1 MPHGPKS
8 KPPNTN
14 SNSVERHAPDAF
26 SMRTMH
32 LTAAS
37 LGSIPSAI
45 QTPTYDRGTHAPG
58 VLHLGL
64 GAFHRAHQAM
74 VFDQLLAR
82 GDTRWGIHGVGMT
95 RPDLVNQLRA
105 QDGLYAVRVADGQG
119 VRWQV
124 PGALWRMS
132 VATTE
137 REAVVRAM
145 AATTTRWVTLTV
157 TEKGYTPALGQLLL
171 DGLRLRQQT
180 GLPGITVA
188 SCDNLQGNGHKLLA
202 LVKAAATVQDT
213 ELLRWLDAQ
222 CAFPCSMVDRI
233 VPAAT
238 PEVMAAAQEAL
249 GMQDHCALSTE
260 GFWEWVIED
269 RFADPQ
275 DAALLQSAGVRVTG
289 DVHSYEEAKLRM
301 LNGSHSAMA
310 LMGAVTGR
318 PYIASCIGVPHI
330 RTFVHQLMGREVAPH
345 LNRSDWADYRDAL
358 IARFGNPYLKHS
370 VHQIATDSSQK
381 IPQRWP
387 PSVLGQI
394 AQSASFEHHALA
406 AAVFVRYTLGADEE
420 GQAYTLNDPQ
430 ADSLMALGAAQRT
443 EPEACVRTLLARED
457 LWGSTLPGNAEW
469 TARVIHWHHHVLQH
483 GVDAA
488 VQHLLAQEA

>member
-1 MPHGPKS
+1 MTLS
-8 KPPNTN
+8 ALT
-14 SNSVERHAPDAF
+14 F
-26 SMRTMH
+26 SSLP
-32 LTAAS
+32 LTVKVP
-37 LGSIPSAI
+37 G
-45 QTPTYDRGTHAPG
+45 YDRTADAPG
-58 VLHLGL
+58 VVHLGL

-74 VFDQLLAR
+74 VFDQLLAG
-82 GDTRWGIHGVGMT
+82 GDSRWGIHGVGMT
-95 RPDLVNQLRA
+95 RPDLVNQLKA
-105 QDGLYAVRVADGQG
+105 QDGLYAVRIADGQG
-119 VRWQV
+119 VKWHV
-124 PGALWRMS
+124 PGALWRMN
-132 VATTE
+132 VAATE
-137 REAVVRAM
+137 RDEVVQAI
-145 AATTTRWVTLTV
+145 AAPSTRWVTLTV
-157 TEKGYTPALGQLLL
+157 TEKGYTPTLAKLLL
-171 DGLRLRQQT
+171 DGLRLRQQA
-180 GLPGITVA
+180 GLTGITIA

-202 LVKAAATVQDT
+202 LVKAAATPSDANV
-213 ELLRWLDAQ
+213 LHWLGAQ

-249 GMQDHCALSTE
+249 GHADQCALSTE

-269 RFADPQ
+269 RFADPA

-318 PYIASCIGVPHI
+318 PFIASCIGEPHI
-330 RTFVHQLMGREVAPH
+330 RSFVHRLMSREVAPH
-345 LNRSDWADYRDAL
+345 LSRSDWSDYRDAL

-394 AQSASFEHHALA
+394 AQGASFEHHALA
-406 AAVFVRYTLGADEE
+406 AAVFLRYTLGVDEQ
-420 GQAYTLNDPQ
+420 GQAYVMNDPQ
-430 ADSLMALGAAQRT
+430 AESLMAIGANQRT
-443 EPEACVRTLLARED
+443 ESETCVRALLVRED
-457 LWGSTLPGNAEW
+457 LWGSNLPGHAAW
-469 TARVIHWHHHVLQH
+469 ISRVTHWHQQVLQH

-488 VQHLLAQEA
+488 IQQLLQQEA

>member
-1 MPHGPKS
+1 MNIS
-8 KPPNTN
+8 
-14 SNSVERHAPDAF
+14 
-26 SMRTMH
+26 
-32 LTAAS
+32 AAT
-37 LGSIPSAI
+37 LRGLPASIH
-45 QTPTYDRGTHAPG
+45 TPAYDRTSHTPG
-58 VLHLGL
+58 VVHLGL

-74 VFDQLLAR
+74 VFDQLLAG
-82 GDTRWGIHGVGMT
+82 GDMRWGIHGVGMT

-119 VRWQV
+119 VKWQV
-124 PGALWRMS
+124 PGALWRTN
-132 VATTE
+132 VAATE
-137 REAVVRAM
+137 RDAVVQAI
-145 AATTTRWVTLTV
+145 AAPSTRWVTLTL
-157 TEKGYTPALGQLLL
+157 TEKGYTQALGQLLL
-171 DGLRLRQQT
+171 DGLRLRQQA
-180 GLPGITVA
+180 GLPGITIA

-202 LVKAAATVQDT
+202 LVKAAATGQATDV
-213 ELLRWLDAQ
+213 LHWLDTH

-238 PEVMAAAQEAL
+238 PEVMAAAHDAL
-249 GMQDHCALSTE
+249 GLNDHCALSTE

-269 RFADPQ
+269 RFADPT
-275 DAALLQSAGVRVTG
+275 DAALLQSAGVRVTA

-330 RTFVHQLMGREVAPH
+330 REFVFRLMSREVAPH
-345 LNRSDWADYRDAL
+345 LSRSDWAEYRDAL

-387 PSVLGQI
+387 PSVMGQI
-394 AQSASFEHHALA
+394 AQGASFEHHALA
-406 AAVFVRYTLGADEE
+406 AAIFLRYTLGVDEQ

-430 ADSLMALGAAQRT
+430 AESLMALGAAQRK
-443 EPEACVRTLLARED
+443 EPETCVRALLARED
-457 LWGSTLPGNAEW
+457 LWGGALPQHAAW
-469 TARVIHWHHHVLQH
+469 IVRVTHWHQHILKH
-483 GVDAA
+483 GVDHA
-488 VQHLLAQEA
+488 VQQLTEA